1 MSWLLDE
8 LLDIPEEFGLELT
21 FKNLLLCY
29 LIANYGTEND
39 LI

>member
-21 FKNLLLCY
+21 FKIFY
-29 LIANYGTEND
+29 YAIKKANYGTDND
-39 LI
+39 LT